1 MPFQIFSRPERQK
14 LCYSFV
20 LFSEATAVEAGP
32 ASAAFTASITLPE
45 TGAVLLTALGPI
57 AATSTSFNC
66 SRMVGR
72 FFLGPAEFVNM
83 IWLWR
88 LLFNFA
94 LEVIGIG
101 LVFEEIDEGIG
112 LDGDVLLS
120 DELIE

>member
-1 MPFQIFSRPERQK
+1 
-14 LCYSFV
+14 
-20 LFSEATAVEAGP
+20 
-32 ASAAFTASITLPE
+32 
-45 TGAVLLTALGPI
+45 
-57 AATSTSFNC
+57 
-66 SRMVGR
+66 MVGR

>member
-14 LCYSFV
+14 FCYSFV

-32 ASAAFTASITLPE
+32 ASAAFPAAIALPE
-45 TGAVLLTALGPI
+45 TGAVLLTALRAI

-72 FFLGPAEFVNM
+72 LFLGSAEFMNM

-94 LEVIGIG
+94 LEVIG
-101 LVFEEIDEGIG
+101 VEWMFEEIDEGIG
-112 LDGDVLLS
+112 LDRYVLLS
-120 DELIE
+120 NELIE